1 MNSMDVVLQAI
12 VSGLLSG
19 GLYALIAVGLT
30 LMFGVMRVVNFAHG
44 DFLMLAMYGTFFAWS
59 LFGVDPAVSIFWM
72 VPLMGLVGAL
82 LYQLV
87 VKRIMGKSEIS
98 SIAVTMGVALLIQNL
113 ALMGFKADNLVVNTE
128 WANRAISVGFVFLQL
143 PHMVAA
149 AASVILIAALYGLL
163 RFTDLG
169 LMMRAVSQSP
179 EGAAL
184 SGINLH
190 RVSLWATI
198 IGIGTLGVAGPLL
211 TPMLYVNPTVGTQF
225 TLIAF
230 VIVIAGGLGNFF
242 GAIVA
247 GLLVGVTESLA
258 GVWLPAS
265 LGAAIPFGLLVVV
278 MLWRPQGLLVPR
290 K

>member
-1 MNSMDVVLQAI
+1 MQVVLQAI
-12 VSGLLSG
+12 LSGLLLG
-19 GLYALIAVGLT
+19 GLYALIALGLT

-59 LFGVDPAVSIFWM
+59 LLGVDPAVSIFYM

-82 LYQLV
+82 FYQLV

-98 SIAVTMGVALLIQNL
+98 SMAVTMGVALLIQNL

-128 WANRAISVGFVFLQL
+128 WASRAIAMGFVTLQL
-143 PHMVAA
+143 PHAIAA
-149 AASVILIAALYGLL
+149 AASVTLIAVLYVVM

-225 TLIAF
+225 TLTAF

-247 GLLVGVTESLA
+247 GLLVGVAERVA

-265 LGAAIPFGLLVVV
+265 LGAAIPFGLLVIV
-278 MLWRPQGLLVPR
+278 MLWRPQGILVPR
-290 K
+290 KRL